1 MVKLLTM
8 VQRSL
13 PEDTRHGVFGMA
25 ELALLALALTDC
37 SSPQLSGDAV
47 LRESSESSHIPIWLL
62 WVKSF
67 SAKGTSSPKNCA
79 SKSPA

>member
-25 ELALLALALTDC
+25 LLALALTDC
-37 SSPQLSGDAV
+37 SSPQLSGDTV
-47 LRESSESSHIPIWLL
+47 LRESSESSHVPIWLL

>member
-37 SSPQLSGDAV
+37 SSPQLSGT
-47 LRESSESSHIPIWLL
+47 L
-62 WVKSF
+62 
-67 SAKGTSSPKNCA
+67 C
-79 SKSPA
+79 